1 MEFRGHE
8 HVVECLVF
16 APVTANELINELI
29 GGNNS
34 NNTNSKQVSLIYY
47 LILFFLFNQNSYD
60 KLTILDE
67 YRV

>member
-34 NNTNSKQVSLIYY
+34 NNTNSKQVFFNL
-47 LILFFLFNQNSYD
+47 LF
-60 KLTILDE
+60 
-67 YRV
+67 